1 MLRILSFR
9 KSSLSNRKTHFKMHP
24 FNKNLYKLTFTSISI
39 KFLNLYL
46 YNRFILVSHD
56 PIYSTIKKR
65 IIDFSNYH
73 KNVYNLIDIH
83 EQFLKSLNYWM

>member
-1 MLRILSFR
+1 MVRIFSFR
-9 KSSLSNRKTHFKMHP
+9 KSSLSNRKTNFKMLP
-24 FNKNLYKLTFTSISI
+24 FNKNLYKLTFTSISF

-56 PIYSTIKKR
+56 PIYSTIQKR

-83 EQFLKSLNYWM
+83 EQFLRSLNYWM